1 MLSGRF
7 INWGHRGSSGHAPEN
22 TLAAFHLAVQMG
34 ANGIECDLRESQD
47 GQLIVFHD
55 PTLKRIASRPEA
67 VRHLSV
73 KELKRIDIG
82 SWFSNRYKGERIP
95 TLFQLIEQIPS
106 PTLLNLEIKK
116 VTPKKMLDMV
126 YKYNAQ
132 GRVLFSSFD
141 YKVLNRI
148 RSLDSSA
155 AIGYL
160 VEEGVT
166 GAVIQRAREMQA
178 ISVHLSWKKVT
189 PKTIHRIHEAGFL
202 VHSYTVNEVDQ
213 MTRLVEMGLDGCFT
227 NYPDRL
233 STLRGKEK
241 GLC

>member
-34 ANGIECDLRESQD
+34 ADGIECDLRESHD
-47 GQLIVFHD
+47 GQLIIFHD
-55 PTLKRIASRPEA
+55 PTLKRIASRHEA

-73 KELKRIDIG
+73 KELKKIDIG

-95 TLFQLIEQIPS
+95 TIVQLLEQIPS
-106 PTLLNLEIKK
+106 PTLLNMEIKK
-116 VTPKKMLDMV
+116 VTPKKLLDRV
-126 YKYNAQ
+126 YQYNAQ

-141 YKVLNRI
+141 YKVLNQI
-148 RSLDSSA
+148 RALDSSA

-160 VEEGVT
+160 VDEGVT
-166 GAVIQRAREMQA
+166 GAVIKRAREMRA
-178 ISVHLSWKKVT
+178 VSVHLSGKKVT
-189 PKTIHRIHEAGFL
+189 SKAIDRIHEAGFL
-202 VHSYTVNEVDQ
+202 AYSYTINEPDQ
-213 MTRLVEMGLDGCFT
+213 MTRLIKIGLDGCFT

-233 STLRGKEK
+233 SALTGKGK
-241 GLC
+241 RLC